1 MFIHGAEDKMIDVE
15 MSHSLYEAASCEKE
29 LLIVEGAGH
38 GQTQEKNPEVYY
50 GTIEDFLAE
59 YVR

>member
-1 MFIHGAEDKMIDVE
+1 MIDVE

-50 GTIEDFLAE
+50 GTKEDFLAE